1 MEENKPRLIKK
12 HIVYIATAITVLV
25 LFLVFSCNSNP
36 IQQPEE
42 STPVTTDSLLPTSTA
57 TEPEPVEETLSEED
71 RNLIIRSSIDQAVLD
86 WESGIIDYEAA
97 ITILSEIQDT
107 CNPELADYAES
118 HRKQI
123 ILSVIDSTVADW
135 IEGSTDYENATSIIS
150 SIQESNTGG
159 IADYAKEKLEYLA
172 IENKG
177 NTLLELA
184 KKFLG
189 VKNYVQVLT
198 NLNEIE
204 QAYSKYDSVS
214 DAYRVCEEQVLQA
227 VSNPETEEQ
236 FESYIKLLGDCNEL
250 YSSKNFT
257 DRKTQLSDELI
268 IFRDVSETIDAAT
281 LQFDSQNIQ
290 ESFILL
296 ALGLEKHPDD
306 ERLAATLVNYRDHY
320 VISITKQA
328 VALCQQKEYKEAL
341 QIVEI
346 AIEEYDCDE
355 FQLLREAIKEEKS
368 FLYRLKN
375 DIVDTFTSV
384 TAGWKKEEFDVKQAA
399 NDAGAYVVKS
409 GKKLALGDYTDEN
422 VTLLSFSGNVAA
434 SLLGADLLF
443 DLRDLS
449 YDITHW
455 GEEEYFAVWL
465 AADVVALLPVIGVVK
480 YFSHFK
486 TVANG
491 LEATSELVDS
501 AADIAKNAENAS
513 EIIDTISDVTKA
525 GDDIADAIDNAKDA
539 VKAGEAAKDVA
550 SDVLKGF
557 TLIETIN
564 QKLLGT
570 AHEKTGVKFVL
581 SKIELSDGR
590 KLKGV
595 FPKFDSFA
603 DVELPKELYKANF
616 YDQQKECMEQL
627 QKQLKNPFSK
637 LRDKFTEEQI
647 EDIMNGVLPEGF
659 TWHHNEQEGLMQLVD
674 SVIHNQ
680 TNHTGG
686 MSIWGKGY

>member
-1 MEENKPRLIKK
+1 MEEKQPRFSKK
-12 HIVYIATAITVLV
+12 KIVYILTAIAAICLCII
-25 LFLVFSCNSNP
+25 FSRNSNFSR
-36 IQQPEE
+36 QTEE
-42 STPVTTDSLLPTSTA
+42 SAPSATDRVFVTSTS
-57 TEPEPVEETLSEED
+57 TETEPVEETLCEEE
-71 RNLIIRSSIDQAVLD
+71 RNLIIRSTIDQTVID
-86 WESGIIDYEAA
+86 WESGTIDYEKAN
-97 ITILSEIQDT
+97 TILSEIQT
-107 CNPELADYAES
+107 ACNPELADYAEN

-123 ILSVIDSTVADW
+123 ILSVIDSTTSDW
-135 IEGSTDYENATSIIS
+135 IEGTIDYEYAISILNN
-150 SIQESNTGG
+150 IQEANTGELS
-159 IADYAKEKLEYLA
+159 DYAQEKLEYLA
-172 IENKG
+172 IENNG

-184 KKFLG
+184 QKFLG
-189 VKNYVQVLT
+189 VKNYVQTLT
-198 NLNEIE
+198 SLNEID
-204 QAYSKYDSVS
+204 QIYSKYDSVLE
-214 DAYRVCEEQVLQA
+214 AYKTCEERVLQA
-227 VSNPETEEQ
+227 VANPTTEEQ
-236 FESYIKLLGDCNEL
+236 FENYIKLLEDCNSL
-250 YSSKNFT
+250 YTTTSFT

-281 LQFDSQNIQ
+281 VQFDSPNIQ
-290 ESFILL
+290 ESFVLL
-296 ALGLEKHPDD
+296 ALGLEKYPND
-306 ERLAATLVNYRDHY
+306 ERLASTLVSYRDHY

-328 VALCQQKEYKEAL
+328 VELCQQKEYKNAL
-341 QIVEI
+341 QIVEA

-375 DIVDTFTSV
+375 DIVDSFISV
-384 TAGWKKEEFDVKQAA
+384 TTGWKTEEFDVKQAA

-422 VTLLSFSGNVAA
+422 VTLLSFGGNVAA

-455 GEEEYFAVWL
+455 GEEEYFAIWL

-486 TVANG
+486 TAANG
-491 LEATSELVDS
+491 LDATAELVDS
-501 AADIAKNAENAS
+501 AADIAKNAENTS
-513 EIIDTISDVTKA
+513 EMIDTISDVMKT
-525 GDDIADAIDNAKDA
+525 GDDIADTIDNAKDA
-539 VKAGEAAKDVA
+539 ARAGEAAKDVVT
-550 SDVLKGF
+550 DVIKGY

-564 QKLLGT
+564 QRLLGT
-570 AHEKTGVKFVL
+570 VHEKTGVKFVL

-595 FPKFDSFA
+595 FPCFDSVV
-603 DVELPKELYKANF
+603 DIELPKELYKADF
-616 YDQQKECMEQL
+616 SKQQKECLEQL
-627 QKQLKNPFSK
+627 QKKLKNPFSK
-637 LRDKFTEEQI
+637 LREKFTEDQI

-674 SVIHNQ
+674 TLIHDQ
-680 TNHTGG
+680 TAHTGG